1 MGMENRRVQAA
12 RVQAKVWGGCRG
24 AVKGGDAGGA
34 RSVQVGAVQVGAG
47 GLRQE
52 AWCRECC
59 DDGDVGNPCWHGFGF
74 STSWAV
80 VYSCSVYLKVANIA
94 IC

>member
-1 MGMENRRVQAA
+1 MYFSHDSGHEPDIVVATRP
-12 RVQAKVWGGCRG
+12 
-24 AVKGGDAGGA
+24 
-34 RSVQVGAVQVGAG
+34 VGAVQVGAG

-52 AWCRECC
+52 SRSRECC
-59 DDGDVGNPCWHGFGF
+59 DDGDVGNPCWRGFGF

-94 IC
+94 SC